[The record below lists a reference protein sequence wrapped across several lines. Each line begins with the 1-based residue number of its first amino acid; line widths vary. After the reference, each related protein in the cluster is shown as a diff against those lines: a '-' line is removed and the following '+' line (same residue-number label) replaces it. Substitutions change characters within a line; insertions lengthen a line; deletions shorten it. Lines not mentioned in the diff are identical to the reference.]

1 MFKRFRNK
9 EQWTVERISRWIIVG
24 EVSIIAIVF
33 ALFYLVGFN
42 MPSIEEPDFNAPLL
56 TDVLLV
62 FMELMLV
69 AAILTVCSMLI
80 RKYKG
85 RTKAAVKNGI
95 RTSSITFS
103 VMLLVLILFVATYCL
118 GSSEEMIING
128 KAYTNGLL
136 LRVSD
141 MFVDTSLLL
150 ITITTATTLWGTVRK
165 FF

>member
-9 EQWTVERISRWIIVG
+9 EQWNVERISHWILVG
-24 EVSIIAIVF
+24 EVSLIAIIF

-56 TDVLLV
+56 TDVLIV
-62 FMELMLV
+62 FMELMLA
-69 AAILTVCSMLI
+69 AAILTVCCVLI

-85 RTKAAVKNGI
+85 HTKAAIKNGI

-103 VMLLVLILFVATYCL
+103 VMVLLVLLFVGTYCL

-128 KAYTNGLL
+128 KVYDNGLL

-141 MFVDTSLLL
+141 MFVDTSILL
-150 ITITTATTLWGTVRK
+150 IVITTATALWGTVRK